1 MKINEIAGGG
11 KAADQ
16 VRGNEPTPKKS
27 RPGGNETPHPMRGR
41 LVGEDIVNEGFG
53 ILTKFFASNPK
64 WVRKL
69 ANAIR
74 RGESEADRIR
84 SIERWATRSDLPS
97 EVADEIFELLN
108 LYRTGNPKIK
118 YTVSK
123 ILFQNSNGTIRLGR
137 YSDQGLN
144 ARAALKVSEAASP
157 GATGSAS
164 ISGAPKSMNRKTT
177 IRRGVAPNA
186 LDGDVL
192 LASEYGKPKKNS
204 KKR

>member
-27 RPGGNETPHPMRGR
+27 KPGGNETPHPMRGR

-69 ANAIR
+69 AKAIR

-84 SIERWATRSDLPS
+84 SIERWATRSDLPP

-144 ARAALKVSEAASP
+144 AARLEVPEAASP
-157 GATGSAS
+157 GATGSGS
-164 ISGAPKSMNRKTT
+164 IAGAPKSNNRKTP

-186 LDGDVL
+186 LDGDIL

>member
-53 ILTKFFASNPK
+53 IVTKFFASNPK

-69 ANAIR
+69 AKAIR

-84 SIERWATRSDLPS
+84 SIERWATRSDLPP

-144 ARAALKVSEAASP
+144 AARLEVPEAASS

-164 ISGAPKSMNRKTT
+164 IASATKSMNRKTP

-186 LDGDVL
+186 LDGDIL